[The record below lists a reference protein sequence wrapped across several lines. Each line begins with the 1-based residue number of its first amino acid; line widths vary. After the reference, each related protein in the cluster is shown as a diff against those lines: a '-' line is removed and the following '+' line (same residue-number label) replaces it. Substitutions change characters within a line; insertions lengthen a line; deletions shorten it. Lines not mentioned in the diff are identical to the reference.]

1 MKKKII
7 LKVENICKTF
17 PGTKALKNVSFELAE
32 GEVYAIIGE
41 NGAGKSTLMNI
52 LSGVL
57 QADKGGKIFFYD
69 KEVKFNFPREA
80 QEKGVGFVHQELSLC
95 PHVSVAENIFM
106 GRAPKNKFGNINFKK
121 LYQKTTEILSLF
133 DSDIKASEI
142 VKNLNVSERQIV
154 EIAKAL
160 SLNCKI
166 LILDE
171 PTSSLTSIESEKLFK
186 VIRSI
191 KKKNIGILY
200 ISHRLEEIFKVC
212 DRVTILRDGFKINSF
227 AVDKTSS
234 EILIENMVGR
244 EINNFYPE
252 KSKFTEQ
259 VIMSVS
265 KFNKKGVFED
275 INFNLKKGE
284 ILGFAGLIGAGRT
297 EVARAICGID
307 TFDGG
312 EVFIEGK
319 KVKINSYNS
328 TIELGLGYI
337 TEDRKNQGLFLKMNV
352 RENIS
357 AASLQKV
364 TKNMLIK
371 KDLERINSNKL
382 IEKINIK
389 VSNIEQKMNSLSGGN
404 QQKVLFAKWLN
415 INPRIIIMDEPTRGI
430 DVGAKAEMHRMIREL
445 AESGIGVIIISSELP
460 EIIGM
465 CDRVIVMHEGKITG
479 EVSNDN
485 ITEKNILMLASK
497 K

>member
-1 MKKKII
+1 MTKKNI
-7 LKVENICKTF
+7 LKVENISKTF

-32 GEVYAIIGE
+32 GEVHAIIGE

-80 QEKGVGFVHQELSLC
+80 QEKGIGFVHQELSLC
-95 PHVSVAENIFM
+95 SHVSVAENIFM

-142 VKNLNVSERQIV
+142 VKKLNVSERQIV

-171 PTSSLTSIESEKLFK
+171 PTSSLTNIESEKLFK
-186 VIRSI
+186 IIRSI

-212 DRVTILRDGFKINSF
+212 DRVTILRDGIRIDSLD
-227 AVDKTSS
+227 VEKTSS

-244 EINNFYPE
+244 EISNFYPE
-252 KSKFTEQ
+252 KSKFAEQ

-265 KFNKKGVFED
+265 KFNKKGVFND

-284 ILGFAGLIGAGRT
+284 ILGFAGLTGAGRT

-307 TFDGG
+307 IFDDG

-319 KVKINSYNS
+319 KLKINNYNS
-328 TIELGLGYI
+328 AIEIGLGYI
-337 TEDRKNQGLFLKMNV
+337 TEDRKNEGLFLKMSV

-364 TKNMLIK
+364 TENMLIK
-371 KDLERINSNKL
+371 KDIECINSNKL
-382 IEKINIK
+382 IKKLNIK
-389 VSNIEQKMNSLSGGN
+389 ISNIEQKIKSLSGGN

-415 INPRIIIMDEPTRGI
+415 IDPKIIIMDEPTRGI
-430 DVGAKAEMHRMIREL
+430 DVGAKAEMHTMIREL

-479 EVSNDN
+479 EVSNND
-485 ITEKNILMLASK
+485 ITEKNIMTLASK

>member
-1 MKKKII
+1 MTKKNI
-7 LKVENICKTF
+7 LKVENISKTF

-32 GEVYAIIGE
+32 GEVHAIIGE

-80 QEKGVGFVHQELSLC
+80 QEKGIGFVHQELSLC
-95 PHVSVAENIFM
+95 SHVSVAENIFM

-142 VKNLNVSERQIV
+142 VKKLNVSERQIV

-171 PTSSLTSIESEKLFK
+171 PTSSLTNIESEKLFK
-186 VIRSI
+186 IIRSI

-212 DRVTILRDGFKINSF
+212 DRVTILRDGIRIDSLD
-227 AVDKTSS
+227 VEKTSS

-244 EINNFYPE
+244 EISNFYPE
-252 KSKFTEQ
+252 KSKFAEQ

-265 KFNKKGVFED
+265 KFNKKGVFND

-284 ILGFAGLIGAGRT
+284 ILGFAGLTGAGRT

-307 TFDGG
+307 IFDDG

-319 KVKINSYNS
+319 KLKINNYNS
-328 TIELGLGYI
+328 AIEIGLGYI
-337 TEDRKNQGLFLKMNV
+337 TEDRKNEGLFLKMSV

-364 TKNMLIK
+364 TENMLIK
-371 KDLERINSNKL
+371 KDIECINSNKL
-382 IEKINIK
+382 IKKLNIK
-389 VSNIEQKMNSLSGGN
+389 ISNIEQKIKSLSGGN

-415 INPRIIIMDEPTRGI
+415 IDPKIIIMDEPTRGI
-430 DVGAKAEMHRMIREL
+430 DVGAKAEMHTMIREL

-479 EVSNDN
+479 EVSNND
-485 ITEKNILMLASK
+485 ITEKIIMTLASK

>member
-1 MKKKII
+1 MTKKNI

-32 GEVYAIIGE
+32 GEVHAIIGE

-80 QEKGVGFVHQELSLC
+80 QEKGIGFVHQELSLC
-95 PHVSVAENIFM
+95 SHVSVAENIFM

-171 PTSSLTSIESEKLFK
+171 PTSSLTNIESEKLFK
-186 VIRSI
+186 IIRSI

-212 DRVTILRDGFKINSF
+212 DRVTILRDGIRIDSLD
-227 AVDKTSS
+227 VEKTSS

-244 EINNFYPE
+244 EISNFYPE
-252 KSKFTEQ
+252 KSKFAEQ

-265 KFNKKGVFED
+265 KFNKKGVFND

-284 ILGFAGLIGAGRT
+284 ILGFAGLTGAGRT

-307 TFDGG
+307 IFDDG

-319 KVKINSYNS
+319 KLKINNYNS
-328 TIELGLGYI
+328 AIELGLGYI
-337 TEDRKNQGLFLKMNV
+337 TEDRKNEGLFLKMSV
-352 RENIS
+352 RKNIS

-371 KDLERINSNKL
+371 KDIECINSNKL
-382 IEKINIK
+382 IKKLNIK
-389 VSNIEQKMNSLSGGN
+389 ISNIEQKIKSLSGGN

-415 INPRIIIMDEPTRGI
+415 IDPKIIIMDEPTRGI

-479 EVSNDN
+479 EVSNND
-485 ITEKNILMLASK
+485 ITEKNIMTLASK

>member
-1 MKKKII
+1 MEEKNI
-7 LKVENICKTF
+7 LKVENIYKTF
-17 PGTKALKNVSFELAE
+17 PGTKALKDVSLELAE
-32 GEVYAIIGE
+32 GEVHAIVGE

>member
-1 MKKKII
+1 
-7 LKVENICKTF
+7 
-17 PGTKALKNVSFELAE
+17 
-32 GEVYAIIGE
+32 
-41 NGAGKSTLMNI
+41 
-52 LSGVL
+52 
-57 QADKGGKIFFYD
+57 
-69 KEVKFNFPREA
+69 
-80 QEKGVGFVHQELSLC
+80 
-95 PHVSVAENIFM
+95 
-106 GRAPKNKFGNINFKK
+106 
-121 LYQKTTEILSLF
+121 
-133 DSDIKASEI
+133 
-142 VKNLNVSERQIV
+142 
-154 EIAKAL
+154 
-160 SLNCKI
+160 
-166 LILDE
+166 
-171 PTSSLTSIESEKLFK
+171 
-186 VIRSI
+186 
-191 KKKNIGILY
+191 
-200 ISHRLEEIFKVC
+200 
-212 DRVTILRDGFKINSF
+212 
-227 AVDKTSS
+227 
-234 EILIENMVGR
+234 
-244 EINNFYPE
+244 
-252 KSKFTEQ
+252 
-259 VIMSVS
+259 
-265 KFNKKGVFED
+265 
-275 INFNLKKGE
+275 
-284 ILGFAGLIGAGRT
+284 
-297 EVARAICGID
+297 
-307 TFDGG
+307 
-312 EVFIEGK
+312 
-319 KVKINSYNS
+319 VKINSYNS